1 VKVWHGICSVYS
13 TMMYYITESDKL
25 YLVNFF
31 TGVTNKALKENQSVD
46 FLVFEGCTKLVWQ
59 VRQEIATTQKTVYTI
74 EVQVGKKPNILILG
88 RKAMPREVVEF
99 LNKWGEEVGIP
110 IDMPSYI

>member
-1 VKVWHGICSVYS
+1 
-13 TMMYYITESDKL
+13 MYYITESDKL

-31 TGVTNKALKENQSVD
+31 TEVTNKALKENQSVD

-59 VRQEIATTQKTVYTI
+59 IRQEIATTHKTICTI

-88 RKAMPREVVEF
+88 RKAMAPEVIEF
-99 LNKWGEEVGIP
+99 LKKWSDEVGIP
-110 IDMPSYI
+110 IEMPSYT